1 MDKLRWTILIIAVLG
16 IATIQARTIKINV
29 VPSDARISVDGA
41 YRGDGTLELEVKK
54 KAVFYVIKV
63 EREGYLTLESRLY
76 SSNKSDEITYTLKK
90 DLFHEASVVN
100 DVANNF
106 FPVIVS
112 HKLYSE
118 DAEGKRNMSKVWKTV
133 NQILLG
139 YFDRIES
146 SDESS
151 GFVQTPWTY
160 TKFNDSHQVVR
171 TRVTV
176 KQVGVLDK
184 DLTLQVRISSEL
196 APLVSMNNDNAYRE
210 TTRILKKFEP
220 LIREFESKLLGQ

>member
-1 MDKLRWTILIIAVLG
+1 MKKILGVFILCLCVG
-16 IATIQARTIKINV
+16 IIQARTVKITA
-29 VPSDARISVDGA
+29 VPADARISVDGS
-41 YRGDGTLELEVKK
+41 YRGEGKLELEVKK

-90 DLFHEASVVN
+90 DLFYEASVAS
-100 DVANNF
+100 DVSNSF

-112 HKLYSE
+112 KRLYGE
-118 DAEGKRNMSKVWKTV
+118 DADGKRDAGKVWRTV

-139 YFDRIES
+139 YFDGIES
-146 SDESS
+146 SDESA
-151 GFVQTPWTY
+151 GFMQTSWAY
-160 TKFNDSHQVVR
+160 TKFNDSQQVVR

-184 DLTLQVRISSEL
+184 DLTLQVKISSEQ
-196 APLVSMNNDNAYRE
+196 APLVSMENENAYRE
-210 TTRILKKFEP
+210 TSRILKKFEP
-220 LIREFESKLLGQ
+220 LIHEFESKLLGQ